1 MEIPYNGKVNPR
13 LVCKRY
19 HNTVFYYIESPNGC
33 ECKVV
38 PCILEC
44 SYNSYFI
51 RKFKDNFILD
61 TSSLHCFN
69 WENLFLHR
77 DQAEKISRKRN
88 KRIKTFRYMPY
99 LSHKCIE
106 EHFSEL
112 LKCENFINKL
122 LDNFENYEGIDFCDV
137 SAGGIQV
144 RIHHKQIK
152 GYTYGHQHT
161 IKYDFSNI
169 EDIPILVASEFIKID
184 KPEYISAELKFI
196 KDGEKYGWD

>member
-13 LVCKRY
+13 LVCKKY
-19 HNTVFYYIESPNGC
+19 CNTVFYYVESPCGKM
-33 ECKVV
+33 CKII
-38 PCILEC
+38 PCKIENC
-44 SYNSYFI
+44 NNVYFI
-51 RKFKDNFILD
+51 REFDENFVLKNWSQHLD
-61 TSSLHCFN
+61 
-69 WENLFLHR
+69 WESLFLNR
-77 DQAEKISRKRN
+77 DEADKLVLERN
-88 KRIKTFRYMPY
+88 NRIKTFRYIPY
-99 LSHKCIE
+99 LSHKRIE

-112 LKCENFINKL
+112 VKCEKLINKL

-137 SAGGIQV
+137 HAGGIQV